1 MAEGDF
7 GVGKV
12 LLPNLT
18 DLPEWAFN
26 AGFKDD
32 DFATLVDT
40 ADGQW
45 ISLGPGL
52 WFKVIYVFE
61 GGGAL
66 ASIVKAE
73 AGAKLPRR
81 RYLGPSDMYFLS
93 GSATFG
99 DQPVA
104 PGCWVHET
112 AGAEEEVV
120 QFHADTEFLAN
131 TYGPIVE
138 LTASGSVSRIIDGS
152 SLRNLALIRTDG
164 QQSVAT
170 YSQQDLGLAIHRP
183 VAVSAKGML
192 IRDDKGREYL
202 DASGGACL

>member
-7 GVGKV
+7 GVGNV

-18 DLPEWAFN
+18 DLPEWAFS

-52 WFKVIYVFE
+52 WFKAIYVFE
-61 GGGAL
+61 GGGAF
-66 ASIVKAE
+66 ASIVNSE
-73 AGAKLPRR
+73 AGVKLLRR

-99 DQPVA
+99 NQPVE
-104 PGCWVHET
+104 PGCWVHEI
-112 AGAEEEVV
+112 AGAEDEVV

-131 TYGPIVE
+131 TYGSIVA
-138 LTASGSVSRIIDGS
+138 LTASGSVSRI
-152 SLRNLALIRTDG
+152 
-164 QQSVAT
+164 
-170 YSQQDLGLAIHRP
+170 GLDP
-183 VAVSAKGML
+183 FQ
-192 IRDDKGREYL
+192 
-202 DASGGACL
+202 